1 MTPDLR
7 VLETSAADDD
17 RATAIVYC
25 EANFASGDGKTANG
39 LVRHSERY
47 EILSVID
54 STHAGADAGAY
65 LDDVPNGI
73 PICADLVR
81 RGG

>member
-39 LVRHSERY
+39 LIRHSERY
-47 EILSVID
+47 EILSVIETRGRGLD
-54 STHAGADAGAY
+54 EYAAEFEAILGAFETAPVGM
-65 LDDVPNGI
+65 
-73 PICADLVR
+73 
-81 RGG
+81 